1 MLTLQCRARWQVN
14 RALWLPRGLVSGTIK
29 KTSISRVRFMV
40 TGLATGIVIVSG
52 ILGINDYRGHHPSVD
67 ISGEWRIENT
77 IERTTY
83 RPYEGMRLGY
93 RMFFHQDG
101 RDVSATGEKCTED
114 GQPLPSTAHTPIE
127 FKGTIENSRLSGT
140 FTEKG
145 VLRATTGT
153 FAWEISSGEKRL
165 AGRFTST
172 AANSS
177 GPSLGTRALT
187 P

>member
-1 MLTLQCRARWQVN
+1 MSKAIN
-14 RALWLPRGLVSGTIK
+14 KAN
-29 KTSISRVRFMV
+29 TSRIRLLV

-52 ILGINDYRGHHPSVD
+52 ILGLNDYRERHPGVN

-93 RMFFHQDG
+93 RMFFYQNG
-101 RDVSATGEKCTED
+101 KDVSATGEKCAQD
-114 GQPLPSTAHTPIE
+114 DRPLPSFAHTPIE
-127 FKGTIENSRLSGT
+127 FKGTIEGLRLSGT

-145 VLRATTGT
+145 ELRVTTGT
-153 FAWEISSGEKRL
+153 FAWEISSGGKRL

-172 AANSS
+172 AASSS
-177 GPSLGTRALT
+177 GPSLGTRVLT